1 MKRFLILLVVVLVPV
16 FAQSQDLSKEDDL
29 KVRQAIQLMHNGNLD
44 KSVELLTEVHK
55 ANPKNFEVAYELGL
69 AYYNKQEYDSAIDL
83 FKKLQKNRDANSLL
97 YQAWGNAY
105 DMKGQRN
112 KARETYDKGLKLFPN
127 SGPLYLEKGNLENM
141 EGNYFEALL
150 LYENGIKVDPD
161 FTSNYFRAAE
171 ILGQSSEP
179 IFAILYATVYRLL
192 DPNSDRSAIMGAL
205 IADIYRE
212 HITFEKDTTTKVHV
226 SLTKKN
232 NIQLSLA
239 DLGSPEA
246 LLAKMTC
253 FELDYEMCV
262 LDSDALTKASEK
274 GELTF
279 EDLIEIRGEALEE
292 CLKKLE
298 QRKVLVKDQ
307 PLVAVLKYEKMIK
320 DAGFWRVYNAW
331 LMGSNEFYGGY
342 EILGAEQEQFEKFAE
357 WESKNLFVPSR
368 DGLTLRQ
375 E

>member
-1 MKRFLILLVVVLVPV
+1 MKRFLILLVVALVPV

-29 KVRQAIQLMHNGNLD
+29 KVRQAIQLMNNGNLD
-44 KSVELLTEVHK
+44 KSVELLKEVQK
-55 ANPKNFEVAYELGL
+55 ANPKNFIVGYELGL
-69 AYYNKQEYDSAIDL
+69 AYYSKQDYDSAIDV
-83 FKKLQKNRDANSLL
+83 FKKLQKNKDANSIL

-105 DMKGQRN
+105 DMKGQRD

-141 EGNYFEALL
+141 EGNYYEALL

-171 ILGQSSEP
+171 ILGQSNEP

-192 DPNSDRSAIMGAL
+192 DPNSNRSAIMGAM
-205 IADIYRE
+205 IADAYRE
-212 HITFEKDTTTKVHV
+212 HIAFEGDTTAKVHV
-226 SLTKKN
+226 TLTKKN
-232 NIQLSLA
+232 NIQISQA
-239 DLGSPEA
+239 DLSSPEA

-253 FELDYEMCV
+253 FELTYERGV
-262 LDSDALTKASEK
+262 LASGALTEAAKRK
-274 GELTF
+274 ELTF
-279 EDLIEIRGEALEE
+279 DDLIEIRGDALEYY
-292 CLKKLE
+292 LKE
-298 QRKVLVKDQ
+298 QQEKGSIIPQND
-307 PLVAVLKYEKMIK
+307 LVAVLKYEKKIK

-342 EILGAEQEQFEKFAE
+342 EILGAEQEKFKE
-357 WESKNLFVPSR
+357 FIQWESNNLFVPSR

>member
-1 MKRFLILLVVVLVPV
+1 MKRFLILLVVVLLPV
-16 FAQSQDLSKEDDL
+16 FAQSQNLSKEDDL

-83 FKKLQKNRDANSLL
+83 FKKLQKNKDANSLL